1 MNAPSARREYR
12 GLRSFL
18 FVPGNHPRK
27 VDKVFSTGADAVIL
41 DLEDAVAIAEKP
53 ATRAVVAEALKR
65 ERSCLGYVRVNPL
78 SSGFFEED
86 LAAVVG
92 PRLDGIVVPKVESAE
107 DLLRVDQHITQYERR
122 ANLAAG
128 SIDLMPIV
136 ETARGVEY
144 ANEIAAASPRVQR
157 LSYGGGDYTLDLDYQ
172 WNADENVLAYA
183 RARLSHASRLA
194 DLEPPI
200 DTVVLQIKDDERFVA
215 SAKRGREFGFGG
227 KLCIYPAQV
236 ALTHAVFTPGIEEV
250 DHARAVIKAF
260 EEAELSGSAS
270 IQLDGYF
277 IDYPIVDKARRI
289 VALTER
295 LIQRTA

>member
-1 MNAPSARREYR
+1 MNTSGARRTFR

-27 VDKVFSTGADAVIL
+27 VEKVFSTGADAVIL

-53 ATRAVVAEALKR
+53 ATRSVVAKALQR
-65 ERSCLGYVRVNPL
+65 ERACLGYVRVNPVD
-78 SSGFFEED
+78 SDFFEED
-86 LAAVVG
+86 VAAVVG
-92 PRLDGIVVPKVESAE
+92 PRLDGIVIPKVESAAT
-107 DLLRVDQHITQYERR
+107 LQRVDQVISEYERR
-122 ANLAAG
+122 ARLAPG

-136 ETARGVEY
+136 ETARGIEF
-144 ANEIAAASPRVQR
+144 ANEIAAASRRVQR
-157 LSYGGGDYTLDLDYQ
+157 LSFGGGDYTLDLDYQ
-172 WNADENVLAYA
+172 WNADEDVLAYA

-200 DTVVLQIKDDERFVA
+200 DTVVLQIKDDERFIA
-215 SAKRGREFGFGG
+215 SARRGRNFGFGG

-236 ALTHAVFTPGIEEV
+236 PLTHSVFTPSDDEV
-250 DHARAVIKAF
+250 DHAHAVIKAF
-260 EEAELSGSAS
+260 EEAEATGSAS

-295 LIQRTA
+295 LAQRTA